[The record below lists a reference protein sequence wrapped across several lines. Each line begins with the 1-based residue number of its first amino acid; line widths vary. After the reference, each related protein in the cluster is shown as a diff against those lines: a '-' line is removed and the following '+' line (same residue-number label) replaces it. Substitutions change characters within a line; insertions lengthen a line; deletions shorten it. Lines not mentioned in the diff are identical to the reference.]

1 MIGLIDFIS
10 KGLRCCCVFLTL
22 LIAIGVFFGN
32 EELPFNYTYLYYSV
46 QSVSFESISMYV
58 KGSYTFVND
67 FITTGKREEDMET
80 DIENNPNE
88 VLSNII
94 TEPLGSIDPNI
105 NDIVNKDCLYPASL
119 DNIFSTNQWG
129 SYKTNYKQ
137 LDLEDTILELG
148 IYHCVLISLDNGTN
162 SESTYRWIGKE
173 DNTSNYVILNI
184 VFGLDNKPTKV
195 ELIPV
200 MY

>member
-1 MIGLIDFIS
+1 
-10 KGLRCCCVFLTL
+10 
-22 LIAIGVFFGN
+22 
-32 EELPFNYTYLYYSV
+32 
-46 QSVSFESISMYV
+46 MYV